1 MATEFVGIELQLMGA
16 EGVKR
21 DLETIDNILNSFR
34 GRKKFD
40 AGLAEARRQV
50 IEYKGELEK
59 LKREQDKYAK
69 GSDDWNRVADE
80 IDDVRQKL
88 WNAQQAA
95 REFGLASRQAGKTF
109 MQTFNSVSSKVA
121 HVGSALRSFGN
132 AMTALTSPFS
142 RLTDGILLGAGYK
155 ALNSFTSGLE
165 SGFSRYDTMKK
176 FPKIMTALGY
186 GAAEADAAIK
196 KLDASVQGLPIAL
209 DDAVS
214 MAQRYIATTGDINKG
229 TDIAIAANNAFLAS
243 MSTETQRYQGMM
255 QLQDVL
261 GGKKMNAREWYSLA
275 NSMMPAIRQM
285 GAYLGYTGKELDD
298 YVAKVSQGKVANEEF
313 IKTLIAAGTDEN
325 GTIYKMAQE
334 AKDTYEAL
342 FSRIGTA
349 ASRMVYGVIKSLDE
363 ISQTVTGM
371 DVNQLLDSK
380 IIPSID
386 KATES
391 IKAWIQAHPEEIT
404 NFFKGLKDIKIG
416 SFIKSYAKS
425 LGLILKVMSKVA
437 RIGNGKGFM
446 SALGW
451 IMGLGRG
458 VGKGSTI
465 LGGFLKGTRHIWA
478 GLFVVAKWLGKSAF
492 SKLGKAGLFG
502 KIASIFGKKK
512 DMETVAETAKEV
524 PTIAST
530 VRSAF
535 KSLEGLMKIAGGVA
549 IAGFTGFVAFRSV
562 KTMVHD
568 LKDII
573 SELRGM
579 DETDLKVGAG
589 VIGGMTAFYGAMA
602 GLGKVVGNLPTE
614 ASLKVIKG
622 EAIIGAVT
630 TLASLIIKLN
640 SYLMSSTVKDFANA
654 TTYIQQGVD
663 NLKSL
668 PTLADAKGIASRVS
682 DTIDGFNLVIEAI
695 QGRYVDKGVKE
706 GGIDNF
712 SKGKA
717 NSLKNLA
724 SAVKNITNIATQLN
738 ALASTG
744 LNVQGN
750 VVSKV
755 QAISKVA
762 NEVIKAFPTWAQG
775 GISGPGNLNKNAKA
789 FANALIGIR
798 RMAYHINKLAGTSVD
813 TGGFASFVAQLKTAL
828 ASLKDVQ
835 GDLELDITVKIATGF
850 QTSVNNVIKSINS
863 AKKKITT
870 AANKGIRLTIPV
882 SVRFSLTSNVGGILG
897 MISGL
902 RNRIKNAGSSGGGG
916 SSRRSGVQEA
926 MGGYIYR
933 ARGGNVPFRRRGTDT
948 VPAML
953 TPGEYVHNKR
963 AVSAF
968 GIDFMRKVNNLDM
981 KGAMNELMHRAG
993 GMANINRGTSIVNN
1007 NYNNQKVTIN
1017 NNGNTGAG
1025 FTFKSASRFV
1035 GAF

>member
-1 MATEFVGIELQLMGA
+1 MSVEFVGIELQLMGA

-69 GSDDWNRVADE
+69 GSDDWNRVAGE

-88 WNAQQAA
+88 WNAQQAV

-121 HVGSALRSFGN
+121 HVGSALQSFGN
-132 AMTALTSPFS
+132 AMTTLTSPFS
-142 RLTDGILLGAGYK
+142 RITDGILLGAGYK

-186 GAAEADAAIK
+186 GAEEADAAIK

-285 GAYLGYTGKELDD
+285 GSYLGYTGKELDE
-298 YVAKVSQGKVANEEF
+298 YVSKVSQGKVANEEF

-416 SFIKSYAKS
+416 SFVKSYAKS
-425 LGLILKVMSKVA
+425 LGLLLKFMSKVA

-446 SALGW
+446 SAMGW

-458 VGKGSTI
+458 IGKGSTI

-478 GLFVVAKWLGKSAF
+478 GLFVAAKWLGKSAF

-512 DMETVAETAKEV
+512 ALDEAGEAAKSV
-524 PTIAST
+524 PTVSDT
-530 VRSAF
+530 FRSAF
-535 KSLEGLMKIAGGVA
+535 KSLEGLIKAAGALTLVA
-549 IAGFTGFVAFRSV
+549 GT
-562 KTMVHD
+562 
-568 LKDII
+568 
-573 SELRGM
+573 
-579 DETDLKVGAG
+579 
-589 VIGGMTAFYGAMA
+589 
-602 GLGKVVGNLPTE
+602 
-614 ASLKVIKG
+614 
-622 EAIIGAVT
+622 GAVVF
-630 TLASLIIKLN
+630 AS
-640 SYLMSSTVKDFANA
+640 A
-654 TTYIQQGVD
+654 
-663 NLKSL
+663 KS
-668 PTLADAKGIASRVS
+668 I
-682 DTIDGFNLVIEAI
+682 
-695 QGRYVDKGVKE
+695 
-706 GGIDNF
+706 
-712 SKGKA
+712 
-717 NSLKNLA
+717 LKNLKEMTDLVNGGGWDNVGYVGGGVILAIGTFTEIFNAIGAALGAGGLLNTAIA
-724 SAVKNITNIATQLN
+724 SAASLLVTGTVWADTELIKKSLYNIRDTIKAFDEVANAINNMQGFTSLNENAKSKISNTIDTIREVANLLVGKNGGPASRGEYSQGLPMFVGARANGVKNIAN
-738 ALASTG
+738 ALKSMQDIIKNVNALSSMG
-744 LNVQGN
+744 INVQGN
-750 VVSKV
+750 FKSKLE
-755 QAISKVA
+755 AIGDA
-762 NEVIKAFPTWAQG
+762 IDEVYKAFPRLVRGTAG
-775 GISGPGNLNKNAKA
+775 ASNLNTSATN

-798 RMAYHINKLAGTSVD
+798 RMAYHINKLAGMSVD
-813 TGGFASFVAQLKTAL
+813 TGGFASFVAQLKEAL

-835 GDLELDITVKIATGF
+835 GDLELDITVKIAAGF

-882 SVRFSLTSNVGGILG
+882 SVRFSLASNIGGILG
-897 MISGL
+897 MIRGL
-902 RNRIKNAGSSGGGG
+902 KNRIKNAGSGGGGG
-916 SSRRSGVQEA
+916 SKHTGVQEA
-926 MGGYIYR
+926 TGGYIYR

>member
-1 MATEFVGIELQLMGA
+1 MGA

-69 GSDDWNRVADE
+69 GSDDWNRVAGE
-80 IDDVRQKL
+80 IDDARQKL
-88 WNAQQAA
+88 WNAQQAV

-121 HVGSALRSFGN
+121 HVGSALQSFGN

-142 RLTDGILLGAGYK
+142 RITDGILLGAGYK

-186 GAAEADAAIK
+186 GAEEADAAIK

-285 GAYLGYTGKELDD
+285 GSYLGYTGKELDE
-298 YVAKVSQGKVANEEF
+298 YVSKVSQGKVANEEF

-386 KATES
+386 KATKS

-416 SFIKSYAKS
+416 SFVKSYAKS
-425 LGLILKVMSKVA
+425 LGLLLKFMSRVA

-446 SALGW
+446 SAMGW

-458 VGKGSTI
+458 IGKGSTI

-478 GLFVVAKWLGKSAF
+478 GLFVAAKWLGKSAF

-512 DMETVAETAKEV
+512 ALDEAGEAAKSV
-524 PTIAST
+524 PTVSDT
-530 VRSAF
+530 FRSAF
-535 KSLEGLMKIAGGVA
+535 KSLEGLIKAAGALTLVA
-549 IAGFTGFVAFRSV
+549 GT
-562 KTMVHD
+562 
-568 LKDII
+568 
-573 SELRGM
+573 
-579 DETDLKVGAG
+579 
-589 VIGGMTAFYGAMA
+589 
-602 GLGKVVGNLPTE
+602 
-614 ASLKVIKG
+614 
-622 EAIIGAVT
+622 GAVVF
-630 TLASLIIKLN
+630 AS
-640 SYLMSSTVKDFANA
+640 A
-654 TTYIQQGVD
+654 
-663 NLKSL
+663 KS
-668 PTLADAKGIASRVS
+668 I
-682 DTIDGFNLVIEAI
+682 
-695 QGRYVDKGVKE
+695 
-706 GGIDNF
+706 
-712 SKGKA
+712 
-717 NSLKNLA
+717 LKNLKEMTDLVNGGGWDNVGYVGGGVILAIGTFTEIFNAIGAALGAGGLLNTAIA
-724 SAVKNITNIATQLN
+724 SAASLLVTGTVWADTELIKKSLYNIRDTIKAFDEVANAINNMQGFTSLNENAKSKISNTIDTIREVANLLVGKNGGPASRGEYSQGLPMFVGARANGVKNIAN
-738 ALASTG
+738 ALKSMQDIIKNVNALSSMG
-744 LNVQGN
+744 INVQGN
-750 VVSKV
+750 FKSKLE
-755 QAISKVA
+755 AIGDA
-762 NEVIKAFPTWAQG
+762 IDEVYKAFPRLVRGTAG
-775 GISGPGNLNKNAKA
+775 ASNLNTSATN

-813 TGGFASFVAQLKTAL
+813 TGGFASFVAQLKEAL

-835 GDLELDITVKIATGF
+835 GDFELDITVKIAAGF

-882 SVRFSLTSNVGGILG
+882 SVRFSLTSNIGGILG

-902 RNRIKNAGSSGGGG
+902 KNRIKNAGSGGGGG
-916 SSRRSGVQEA
+916 SKHTGVQEA
-926 MGGYIYR
+926 TGGYIYR

>member
-1 MATEFVGIELQLMGA
+1 MGA

-69 GSDDWNRVADE
+69 GSDDWNRVAGE
-80 IDDVRQKL
+80 IDDARQKL
-88 WNAQQAA
+88 WNAQQAV

-121 HVGSALRSFGN
+121 HVGSALQSFGN

-142 RLTDGILLGAGYK
+142 RITDGILLGAGYK

-186 GAAEADAAIK
+186 GAEEADAAIK

-285 GAYLGYTGKELDD
+285 GSYLGYTGKELDE
-298 YVAKVSQGKVANEEF
+298 YVSKVSQGKVANEEF

-416 SFIKSYAKS
+416 SFVKSYAKS
-425 LGLILKVMSKVA
+425 LGLLLKFMSRVA

-446 SALGW
+446 SAMGW

-458 VGKGSTI
+458 IGKGSTI

-478 GLFVVAKWLGKSAF
+478 GLFVAAKWLGKSAF

-512 DMETVAETAKEV
+512 ALDEAGEAAKSV
-524 PTIAST
+524 PTVSDT
-530 VRSAF
+530 FRSAF
-535 KSLEGLMKIAGGVA
+535 KSLEGLIKAAGALTLVA
-549 IAGFTGFVAFRSV
+549 GT
-562 KTMVHD
+562 
-568 LKDII
+568 
-573 SELRGM
+573 
-579 DETDLKVGAG
+579 
-589 VIGGMTAFYGAMA
+589 
-602 GLGKVVGNLPTE
+602 
-614 ASLKVIKG
+614 
-622 EAIIGAVT
+622 GAVVF
-630 TLASLIIKLN
+630 AS
-640 SYLMSSTVKDFANA
+640 A
-654 TTYIQQGVD
+654 
-663 NLKSL
+663 KS
-668 PTLADAKGIASRVS
+668 I
-682 DTIDGFNLVIEAI
+682 
-695 QGRYVDKGVKE
+695 
-706 GGIDNF
+706 
-712 SKGKA
+712 
-717 NSLKNLA
+717 LKNLKEMTDLVNGGGWDNVGYVGGGVILAIGTFTEIFNAIGAALGAGGLLNTAIA
-724 SAVKNITNIATQLN
+724 SAASLLVTGTVWADTELIKKSLYNIRDTIKAFDEVANAINNMQGFTSLNENAKSKISNTIDTIREVANLLVGKNGGPASRGEYSQGLPMFVGARANGVKNIAN
-738 ALASTG
+738 ALKSMQDIIKNVNALSSMG
-744 LNVQGN
+744 INVQGN
-750 VVSKV
+750 FKSKLE
-755 QAISKVA
+755 AIGDA
-762 NEVIKAFPTWAQG
+762 IDEVYKAFPRLVRGTAG
-775 GISGPGNLNKNAKA
+775 ASNLNTSATN

-813 TGGFASFVAQLKTAL
+813 TGGFASFVAQLKEAL

-835 GDLELDITVKIATGF
+835 GDFELDITVKIAAGF

-882 SVRFSLTSNVGGILG
+882 SVRFSLTSNIGGILG

-902 RNRIKNAGSSGGGG
+902 KNRIKNAGSGGGGG
-916 SSRRSGVQEA
+916 SKHTGVQEA
-926 MGGYIYR
+926 TGGYIYR

>member
-1 MATEFVGIELQLMGA
+1 MGA

-59 LKREQDKYAK
+59 LKREQGKYAK
-69 GSDDWNRVADE
+69 GSDDWNRVAGE

-88 WNAQQAA
+88 WNAQQAV

-121 HVGSALRSFGN
+121 HVGSALQSFGN
-132 AMTALTSPFS
+132 AMTTLTSPFS
-142 RLTDGILLGAGYK
+142 RITDGILLGAGYK

-186 GAAEADAAIK
+186 GAEEADAAIK

-285 GAYLGYTGKELDD
+285 GSYLGYTGKELDE
-298 YVAKVSQGKVANEEF
+298 YVSKVSQGKVANEEF

-416 SFIKSYAKS
+416 SFVKSYAKS
-425 LGLILKVMSKVA
+425 LGLLLKFMSRVA

-478 GLFVVAKWLGKSAF
+478 GLFVAAKWLGKSAF

-512 DMETVAETAKEV
+512 ALDEAGEAAKSV
-524 PTIAST
+524 PTVSDT
-530 VRSAF
+530 FRSAF
-535 KSLEGLMKIAGGVA
+535 KSLEGLIKAAGALTLVA
-549 IAGFTGFVAFRSV
+549 GT
-562 KTMVHD
+562 
-568 LKDII
+568 
-573 SELRGM
+573 
-579 DETDLKVGAG
+579 
-589 VIGGMTAFYGAMA
+589 
-602 GLGKVVGNLPTE
+602 
-614 ASLKVIKG
+614 
-622 EAIIGAVT
+622 GAVVF
-630 TLASLIIKLN
+630 AS
-640 SYLMSSTVKDFANA
+640 A
-654 TTYIQQGVD
+654 
-663 NLKSL
+663 KS
-668 PTLADAKGIASRVS
+668 I
-682 DTIDGFNLVIEAI
+682 
-695 QGRYVDKGVKE
+695 
-706 GGIDNF
+706 
-712 SKGKA
+712 
-717 NSLKNLA
+717 LKNLKEMTDLVNSGGWDNVGYVGGGVILAIGAFTEIFNAIGAALGAGGLLNTAIA
-724 SAVKNITNIATQLN
+724 SVASLLVTGTIWADTELIKDGLYNIRDTIKGFDEVADAINNMKGFTSLNENAKSKISNTIDTIREVANLLVGKNGGPASRGEYSQGLPMFVGARANGVKNIAN
-738 ALASTG
+738 ALKSMQDIIKNVNALSSMG
-744 LNVQGN
+744 INVQGN
-750 VVSKV
+750 FKSKLE
-755 QAISKVA
+755 AIGDA
-762 NEVIKAFPTWAQG
+762 IDEVYKAFPRLVRGTAG
-775 GISGPGNLNKNAKA
+775 ASNLNTSATN

-813 TGGFASFVAQLKTAL
+813 TGGFASFVAQLKEAL

-835 GDLELDITVKIATGF
+835 GDLELDITVKIAAGF

-882 SVRFSLTSNVGGILG
+882 SVRFSLASNIGGILG
-897 MISGL
+897 MIRGL
-902 RNRIKNAGSSGGGG
+902 KNRIKNAGSGGGGG
-916 SSRRSGVQEA
+916 SKHTGVQEA
-926 MGGYIYR
+926 TGGYIYR

-953 TPGEYVHNKR
+953 TPGEYVQNRR
-963 AVSAF
+963 AVSTF

>member
-1 MATEFVGIELQLMGA
+1 MSVEFVGIELQLMGA

-69 GSDDWNRVADE
+69 GSDDWNRVAGE

-88 WNAQQAA
+88 WNAQQAV

-121 HVGSALRSFGN
+121 HVGSALQSFGN

-142 RLTDGILLGAGYK
+142 RITDGILLGAGYK

-186 GAAEADAAIK
+186 GAEEADAAIK

-285 GAYLGYTGKELDD
+285 GSYLGYTGKELDE
-298 YVAKVSQGKVANEEF
+298 YVSKVSQGKVANEEF

-416 SFIKSYAKS
+416 SFVKSYAKS
-425 LGLILKVMSKVA
+425 LGLLLKFMSRVA

-446 SALGW
+446 SAMGW

-458 VGKGSTI
+458 IGKGSTI

-478 GLFVVAKWLGKSAF
+478 GLFVAAKWLGKSAF

-512 DMETVAETAKEV
+512 ALDEAGEAAKSV
-524 PTIAST
+524 PTVSDT
-530 VRSAF
+530 FRSAF
-535 KSLEGLMKIAGGVA
+535 KSLEGLIKAAGALTLVA
-549 IAGFTGFVAFRSV
+549 GT
-562 KTMVHD
+562 
-568 LKDII
+568 
-573 SELRGM
+573 
-579 DETDLKVGAG
+579 
-589 VIGGMTAFYGAMA
+589 
-602 GLGKVVGNLPTE
+602 
-614 ASLKVIKG
+614 
-622 EAIIGAVT
+622 GAVVF
-630 TLASLIIKLN
+630 AS
-640 SYLMSSTVKDFANA
+640 A
-654 TTYIQQGVD
+654 
-663 NLKSL
+663 KS
-668 PTLADAKGIASRVS
+668 I
-682 DTIDGFNLVIEAI
+682 
-695 QGRYVDKGVKE
+695 
-706 GGIDNF
+706 
-712 SKGKA
+712 
-717 NSLKNLA
+717 LKNLKEMTDLVNGGGWDNVGYVGGGVILAIGTFTEIFNAIGAALGAGGLLNTAIA
-724 SAVKNITNIATQLN
+724 SAASLLVTGTVWADTELIKKSLYNIRDTIKAFDEVANAINNMQGFTSLNENAKSKISNTIDTIREVANLLVGKNGGPASRGEYSQGLPMFVGARANGVKNIAN
-738 ALASTG
+738 ALKSMQDIIKNVNALSSMG
-744 LNVQGN
+744 INVQGN
-750 VVSKV
+750 FKSKLE
-755 QAISKVA
+755 AIGDA
-762 NEVIKAFPTWAQG
+762 IDEVYKAFPRLVRGTAG
-775 GISGPGNLNKNAKA
+775 ASNLNTSATN

-813 TGGFASFVAQLKTAL
+813 TGGFASFVAQLKEAL

-835 GDLELDITVKIATGF
+835 GDFELDITVKIAAGF

-882 SVRFSLTSNVGGILG
+882 SVRFSLTSNIGGILG
-897 MISGL
+897 MIRGL
-902 RNRIKNAGSSGGGG
+902 KNRIKNAGSGGGGG
-916 SSRRSGVQEA
+916 SKHTGVQEA
-926 MGGYIYR
+926 TGGYIYR